1 MKISDY
7 ILYFV
12 KRIMNIGIFLEKIFR
27 VVKFKDSV
35 FAWVIYRK
43 DVEQVNNFRT
53 VFYDDSF
60 HMALHKTW
68 AVFMMILLTW
78 HYIKQE
84 RYLHNSNS

>member
-1 MKISDY
+1 M
-7 ILYFV
+7 
-12 KRIMNIGIFLEKIFR
+12 EKIFR

-60 HMALHKTW
+60 HMALHKTRT
-68 AVFMMILLTW
+68 VFYDDSFDMALHKNKNGI
-78 HYIKQE
+78 YIIVTHE
-84 RYLHNSNS
+84 VLVR

>member
-1 MKISDY
+1 M
-7 ILYFV
+7 YFV
-12 KRIMNIGIFLEKIFR
+12 KRIMNIGIFWKKFLEWLSLKILF
-27 VVKFKDSV
+27 

-68 AVFMMILLTW
+68 AVFYDDSFDMA
-78 HYIKQE
+78 
-84 RYLHNSNS
+84 LHKTRTVFT

>member
-1 MKISDY
+1 MIHVKISDY

-53 VFYDDSF
+53 VF
-60 HMALHKTW
+60 L
-68 AVFMMILLTW
+68 
-78 HYIKQE
+78 
-84 RYLHNSNS
+84 

>member
-1 MKISDY
+1 MSDTCENFRLH
-7 ILYFV
+7 IVFC
-12 KRIMNIGIFLEKIFR
+12 KKNHEHRHFLEKR

-68 AVFMMILLTW
+68 TVFYDDSFDIA
-78 HYIKQE
+78 
-84 RYLHNSNS
+84 LHKTRTVFT